1 MLRYALAFGALALIA
16 TPIAAD
22 AQGLVGG
29 AEEGARA
36 GDRALGPIG
45 GVVGGAVGAGVGTVN
60 GALGIRPGYYRHR
73 YGRRCVYR
81 HGRRYCRS

>member
-1 MLRYALAFGALALIA
+1 MLRYAIVIGALALA
-16 TPIAAD
+16 AAPIAAD

-60 GALGIRPGYYRHR
+60 GALGIRPGYYHRSHYRH
-73 YGRRCVYR
+73 CIYR
-81 HGRRYCRS
+81 HGRRFCR

>member
-1 MLRYALAFGALALIA
+1 MLRYALAFAAVAVIA
-16 TPIAAD
+16 VPIAAD

-29 AEEGARA
+29 AERGYNA

-60 GALGIRPGYYRHR
+60 GALGIGPRRGY

-81 HGRRYCRS
+81 HGHRYCRY